1 MGLPNMKP
9 IKIVM
14 AAAGVLGLLAIFVLP
29 YISVEGMSMKFWDFR
44 QMPEGFATGLLNG
57 PKQVYIALAG
67 FLVVAAAGVSGIAGK
82 RLARG
87 AAIAG
92 AVGCL
97 LAFATEGVR
106 KGLSSTEG
114 VSTAIGGKLLFIAAV
129 VGLVA
134 SIIGAV
140 KPEPTNA

>member
-1 MGLPNMKP
+1 MKP
-9 IKIVM
+9 IKIVL
-14 AAAGVLGLLAIFVLP
+14 AAVGVIGLLAVFVLP
-29 YISVEGMSMKFWDFR
+29 YISVEGMSLKFWDFR
-44 QMPEGFATGLLNG
+44 NMPGGLTQGLLNG
-57 PKQVYIALAG
+57 PKQVYVALLG
-67 FLVVAAAGVSGIAGK
+67 FVLPLAAGGIAIAQKKLG
-82 RLARG
+82 RGLA
-87 AAIAG
+87 IMG

-114 VSTAIGGKLLFIAAV
+114 VSTAIGGKLLFIAAA

-140 KPEPTNA
+140 KPEQA